1 MSIDDPAA
9 WYHIRGQSLL
19 EHVARFWC
27 SRVVYSLE
35 KMSFE
40 LLDVM
45 PPDEYTHCCNNSAYT
60 NAIAS
65 ISLCAPAKFARLFG
79 APLPPDYMK
88 WERMAMQMWM
98 PRDSKNQLMLEH
110 ENYVLGTCVKQA
122 DTVLLTYPLLFD
134 QPEVWK
140 RNMVN
145 YYARV
150 TDTNGPAMTWSIFC
164 ICALELKDFDR
175 AVDFFE
181 RSLLHV
187 RQPYWNWT
195 ETRSGNGAANF
206 LTGVGGFLQSIVNG
220 FVGLR
225 IRLLAHQAVNCEC
238 TDPYH
243 MIPALML
250 SPGVPTQFRSSWRSI
265 RLHSLHFQT
274 RRLTICID
282 LSRDHWT
289 IELTEG
295 QSVLVGHLVATGA
308 WVFEKQLNIH
318 NDPLQLGF
326 QPVCLVACDSI
337 KLHDSAPQ

>member
-1 MSIDDPAA
+1 MFLK
-9 WYHIRGQSLL
+9 Y
-19 EHVARFWC
+19 C
-27 SRVVYSLE
+27 SFLFIPLS
-35 KMSFE
+35 
-40 LLDVM
+40 DVM
-45 PPDEYTHCCNNSAYT
+45 PPDEYTHCCSNSAYT

-65 ISLCAPAKFARLFG
+65 ISLGAPAKFARLFG
-79 APLPPDYMK
+79 APLPPDYTK
-88 WERMAMQMWM
+88 WERMAMKMWM

-145 YYARV
+145 YYARFIFASPAVNLPVYCLYPHCLFLSQV

-195 ETRSGNGAANF
+195 ETRSGGGAANF

-220 FVGLR
+220 FAGLR

-250 SPGVPTQFRSSWRSI
+250 CPGVPTQFRSSWRSV
-265 RLHSLHFQT
+265 RLHGLHFQT

-295 QSVLVGHLVATGA
+295 QSVLVGQLVATDA
-308 WVFEKQLNIH
+308 WVFEKRLSIH
-318 NDPLQLGF
+318 SDPLQLGF